1 MKRLALAVL
10 AATIACSTAANA
22 ACNQT
27 DLTGIWQ
34 IYSTAWDNSGAWWS
48 RCQVKINAGGTMSN
62 GQCAN
67 SLGQSGPMTNGSATI
82 VAAAAC
88 TFRAQFRLGGDLN
101 RVVHAT
107 LSRDKTTGSG
117 VGTFPGGK
125 FNFTMS
131 KR

>member
-1 MKRLALAVL
+1 MKRIALALAATL
-10 AATIACSTAANA
+10 AFSTAANA
-22 ACNQT
+22 ACNQA
-27 DLTGIWQ
+27 DFDGVWQ
-34 IYSTAWDNSGAWWS
+34 IYSAGWDNSGSWWS
-48 RCQVKINAGGTMSN
+48 RCKVRINTAGAMSN
-62 GQCAN
+62 GRCSN

-88 TFRAQFRLGGDLN
+88 TFRAQFRRGRDLN
-101 RVVHAT
+101 RVVHPT